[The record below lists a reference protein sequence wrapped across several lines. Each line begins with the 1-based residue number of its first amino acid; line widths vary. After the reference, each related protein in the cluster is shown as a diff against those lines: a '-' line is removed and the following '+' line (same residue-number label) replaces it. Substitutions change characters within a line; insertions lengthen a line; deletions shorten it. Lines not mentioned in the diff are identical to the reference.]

1 MHLPPSHVLV
11 LDGFHFP
18 LPVFPGDDRAALD
31 LFVMVDLQ
39 GVGKLTQ
46 QLLLSDQVWTLT
58 HFSRIAYAYC
68 ISVLGKTS
76 KTEVL
81 QQPSEPHVKPI

>member
-1 MHLPPSHVLV
+1 MRDLDALPPSHVLV

-46 QLLLSDQVWTLT
+46 QLLLNIQVWTLT
-58 HFSRIAYAYC
+58 LFSRFSCYI
-68 ISVLGKTS
+68 
-76 KTEVL
+76 
-81 QQPSEPHVKPI
+81 